1 MKFDKILVL
10 NQNMIGDIVLSTPVL
25 KALRDKFP
33 QSKIAFLISS
43 DIAPLM
49 EGLPFIDEVICYEK
63 GDSLIRTIRKI
74 WRYDVALCLD
84 FKYRSAVLPFFAA
97 IPVRAG
103 LAHKRK
109 LFLSHFIARND
120 QESEETYEPQ
130 NMANTI
136 ERTIGLKLAID
147 PNTLY
152 VAPAG
157 AFEIKKVDELLT
169 GWNVKKI
176 KIAIAPWASND
187 SKSWGFDK
195 YCKLM
200 ELLSKHYMVDFVIF
214 GMASDK
220 VKGEFKEANIY
231 DLRGKTTL
239 AEMTE
244 ALRRVDL
251 FIGGCS
257 APLHIA
263 AAIGVP
269 SVALYG
275 ATSPKHWAPRV
286 NVSVHYD
293 YQMCSPCD
301 QYGCTCNGQYTCM
314 KKIMVDEVY
323 VKVEELIHTIKN
335 QGDLVVL
342 T

>member
-33 QSKIAFLISS
+33 QSKIAFLISE
-43 DIAPLM
+43 DTAPLVQ
-49 EGLPFIDEVICYEK
+49 GLPFIDEVICYEK
-63 GDSLIRTIRKI
+63 GDPLIKTIRKI
-74 WRYDVALCLD
+74 WRYDVALCID

-97 IPVRAG
+97 IPIRAG
-103 LAHKRK
+103 LSHKRK
-109 LFLSHFIARND
+109 LFLSHFIARD
-120 QESEETYEPQ
+120 AKESEETYEPQ

-147 PNTLY
+147 PNNLY
-152 VAPAG
+152 VAPAD
-157 AFEIKKVDELLT
+157 AFDIKKVDELLSGLT
-169 GWNVKKI
+169 ENTI

-187 SKSWGFDK
+187 SKSWGFAN
-195 YCKLM
+195 YC
-200 ELLSKHYMVDFVIF
+200 ELIESLNKRYNVDFVIF
-214 GMASDK
+214 GMERDK
-220 VKGEFKEANIY
+220 VKGEFNEANIC

-263 AAIGVP
+263 AAVGRPVL
-269 SVALYG
+269 ALYG
-275 ATSPKHWAPRV
+275 ATSPKHWAPAKAKV
-286 NVSVHYD
+286 LYHKLA
-293 YQMCSPCD
+293 CSPCD
-301 QYGCTCNGQYTCM
+301 QAGANCNGKYHCM
-314 KKIMVDEVY
+314 QQITVDEVDSACEKIIENY
-323 VKVEELIHTIKN
+323 VANKEII
-335 QGDLVVL
+335 
-342 T
+342 

>member
-1 MKFDKILVL
+1 
-10 NQNMIGDIVLSTPVL
+10 
-25 KALRDKFP
+25 
-33 QSKIAFLISS
+33 
-43 DIAPLM
+43 
-49 EGLPFIDEVICYEK
+49 
-63 GDSLIRTIRKI
+63 LIRTIRKI

-130 NMANTI
+130 NMVNTI

-157 AFEIKKVDELLT
+157 AFEIKKVNELLA
-169 GWNVKKI
+169 GWDAKKI

-187 SKSWGFDK
+187 SKSWDFDK
-195 YCKLM
+195 YYALM

-214 GMASDK
+214 GMARDK
-220 VKGEFKEANIY
+220 EKSEFEEANIY

-244 ALRRVDL
+244 VLRRVDL

-263 AAIGVP
+263 AAVGVP
-269 SVALYG
+269 SIALYG
-275 ATSPKHWAPRV
+275 ATSPKHWAPAKAKV
-286 NVSVHYD
+286 LYHQVA
-293 YQMCSPCD
+293 CSPCD
-301 QYGCTCNGQYTCM
+301 QAGANCNGTYQCM
-314 KKIMVDEVY
+314 QQITVAEMYNVCEKIIENLTANKKI
-323 VKVEELIHTIKN
+323 IKKI
-335 QGDLVVL
+335 
-342 T
+342 

>member
-33 QSKIAFLISS
+33 ESKIAFLVRK
-43 DIAPLM
+43 DAAALVQ
-49 EGLPFIDEVICYEK
+49 GLPFIDEVICYKK
-63 GDSLIRTIRKI
+63 GDSLLKTIRKI

-103 LAHKRK
+103 LSHKRK
-109 LFLSHFIARND
+109 LFLSHFIARD
-120 QESEETYEPQ
+120 DKESEETYEPQ

-136 ERTIGLKLAID
+136 ERTIGLKLDID
-147 PNTLY
+147 PHTLY
-152 VAPAG
+152 VAPARVID
-157 AFEIKKVDELLT
+157 IKKADELLS
-169 GWNVKKI
+169 GLVKNRM

-187 SKSWGFDK
+187 SKSWGFAN
-195 YCKLM
+195 YCELM
-200 ELLSKHYMVDFVIF
+200 ESLNKNYLVDFVIL
-214 GMASDK
+214 GMVRDK
-220 VKGEFKEANIY
+220 VKGEFKKANVY

-244 ALRRVDL
+244 VLRRVDL

-263 AAIGVP
+263 AAVGVP
-269 SVALYG
+269 SIALYG
-275 ATSPKHWAPRV
+275 ATSPTHWAPKKTTV
-286 NVSVHYD
+286 IYHQVA
-293 YQMCSPCD
+293 CSPCD
-301 QYGCTCNGQYTCM
+301 QYGCACNGQYHCM
-314 KKIMVDEVY
+314 KKLVVDEVY
-323 VKVEELIHTIKN
+323 EKIENLICNFSKN
-335 QGDLVVL
+335 SD
-342 T
+342 